1 MGLIQV
7 SCNPFK
13 EKKLQDINL
22 GEIAK
27 EVLGKYESVF
37 KRYFVSLEAIKQ
49 VYETS
54 QDWKNMQKAIGEEY
68 VGVGFKYSDL
78 EAFYMDCI
86 YNKQEKVANIL
97 TKSLEIDFRANSEK
111 YEDIDVIIDFNGE
124 KFQFKT
130 TEIDLIK
137 EFVSIVGRLGLNAE
151 NKLISFRKTNQ
162 FKESE
167 PFVSDIS
174 KKQIEGAKNN
184 IANLVKSLSGNAIVS
199 KRDKITV
206 FEGLPDTKLKVAM
219 DTNYEDL
226 TYDQKNYLS
235 GLKIPVWELII
246 RNSGGHP
253 SITNISG
260 LNFLA
265 YNKKVMKIVYKTE
278 NYTDI
283 LKMIAQDFVN
293 NLKEKIDAVNA
304 GEDVVYDTKGIELY
318 GQDTNENF
326 DYQLVDKTT
335 GVPKSVTRDE
345 FLKAG
350 VEKAMRPD
358 RKSLMAIDK
367 DNKRVIAK
375 FENFNNSKQ

>member
-1 MGLIQV
+1 
-7 SCNPFK
+7 
-13 EKKLQDINL
+13 
-22 GEIAK
+22 
-27 EVLGKYESVF
+27 
-37 KRYFVSLEAIKQ
+37 
-49 VYETS
+49 
-54 QDWKNMQKAIGEEY
+54 
-68 VGVGFKYSDL
+68 
-78 EAFYMDCI
+78 
-86 YNKQEKVANIL
+86 
-97 TKSLEIDFRANSEK
+97 
-111 YEDIDVIIDFNGE
+111 
-124 KFQFKT
+124 
-130 TEIDLIK
+130 
-137 EFVSIVGRLGLNAE
+137 LGLNAE
-151 NKLISFRKTNQ
+151 NKLLRFAKTNQ
-162 FKESE
+162 YQETE

-184 IANLVKSLSGNAIVS
+184 IANLLKSKEGGIVS

-206 FEGLPDTKLKVAM
+206 FESLPDSKLKESM

-226 TYDQKNYLS
+226 TTEQKNYLS
-235 GLKIPVWELII
+235 GLKIPLWELVI

>member
-1 MGLIQV
+1 
-7 SCNPFK
+7 
-13 EKKLQDINL
+13 
-22 GEIAK
+22 
-27 EVLGKYESVF
+27 
-37 KRYFVSLEAIKQ
+37 
-49 VYETS
+49 
-54 QDWKNMQKAIGEEY
+54 
-68 VGVGFKYSDL
+68 
-78 EAFYMDCI
+78 
-86 YNKQEKVANIL
+86 
-97 TKSLEIDFRANSEK
+97 
-111 YEDIDVIIDFNGE
+111 
-124 KFQFKT
+124 
-130 TEIDLIK
+130 
-137 EFVSIVGRLGLNAE
+137 
-151 NKLISFRKTNQ
+151 
-162 FKESE
+162 
-167 PFVSDIS
+167 
-174 KKQIEGAKNN
+174 
-184 IANLVKSLSGNAIVS
+184 
-199 KRDKITV
+199 
-206 FEGLPDTKLKVAM
+206 M

-226 TYDQKNYLS
+226 TTEQKNYLS
-235 GLKIPVWELII
+235 GLKIPLWELVI

-304 GEDVVYDTKGIELY
+304 GQEVTYDTKGIELF